1 MDWDDLR
8 HFAAF
13 VTAGSLSGAA
23 RLLRIEHAT
32 VARRIAALEARL
44 GLKLLD
50 RRGRRLVLTP
60 DGERVAAL
68 AERMSRDV
76 HAVERLAAGSRSDL
90 AGEVTISAP
99 AAYAAAVLAPKL
111 AGLTRRHP
119 DLRIRL
125 LGEARLALL
134 ERREADLA
142 VRLSRPERGELT
154 GARIGSVAFRLYA
167 DPTYLSRVDP
177 SEWRFIGNEGPM
189 AGSPQ
194 QTALERLARPDRFAI
209 SADHVG
215 IQASLA
221 KAGAGIAMLPDFV
234 AAGDDALV
242 PVRPEDPPL
251 LREIWVVFHTD
262 MKTAAPVRAVIE
274 SFRADAMEGGAV

>member
-13 VTAGSLSGAA
+13 VTAGSLSAAA
-23 RLLRIEHAT
+23 RSLRIEHAT

-44 GLKLLD
+44 GLKLVD

-68 AERMSRDV
+68 AERMSHDV

-90 AGEVTISAP
+90 IGEVTISAP

-111 AGLTRRHP
+111 AGLARRHP

-125 LGEARLALL
+125 FGEARLASL

-154 GARIGSVAFRLYA
+154 GARIGTVAFRFYA
-167 DPTYLSRVDP
+167 DPAYLARVDP
-177 SEWRFIGNEGPM
+177 AEWRFIGNEGPM
-189 AGSPQ
+189 ASSPQ
-194 QTALERLARPDRFAI
+194 QKALERLAHPDRFAI
-209 SADHVG
+209 YADHVG

-234 AAGDDALV
+234 AAGDEALV
-242 PVRPEDPPL
+242 PVRLADRPL

-262 MKTAAPVRAVIE
+262 MKGAAPVRAVIE
-274 SFRADAMEGGAV
+274 SLRADAMERGPV

>member
-13 VTAGSLSGAA
+13 VSAGSLSGAA
-23 RLLRIEHAT
+23 RDLRIEHAT

-44 GLKLLD
+44 GLKLVD

-68 AERMSRDV
+68 ATRMGEDV
-76 HAVERLAAGSRSDL
+76 RALERLAAGARSDL
-90 AGEVTISAP
+90 SGEATISAP

-111 AGLTRRHP
+111 AALGRRHP
-119 DLRIRL
+119 GLSIRL
-125 LGEARLALL
+125 LGEAHLASL
-134 ERREADLA
+134 ERREADIA

-154 GARIGSVAFRLYA
+154 GVRIGTMAFRLYA
-167 DPTYLSRVDP
+167 APAYLAEMGQAD
-177 SEWRFIGNEGPM
+177 WRFIGNEGPM

-194 QTALERLARPDRFAI
+194 QAALERLAGEDRFAFR
-209 SADHVG
+209 ADHVG

-221 KAGAGIAMLPDFV
+221 RTGAGIAMLPDFMI
-234 AAGDDALV
+234 GDDGTLV
-242 PVRPEDPPL
+242 PVRPDDPPL
-251 LREIWVVFHTD
+251 LREIWLVFHTD
-262 MKTAAPVRAVIE
+262 MKASAPLRAVLDCLRE
-274 SFRADAMEGGAV
+274 T